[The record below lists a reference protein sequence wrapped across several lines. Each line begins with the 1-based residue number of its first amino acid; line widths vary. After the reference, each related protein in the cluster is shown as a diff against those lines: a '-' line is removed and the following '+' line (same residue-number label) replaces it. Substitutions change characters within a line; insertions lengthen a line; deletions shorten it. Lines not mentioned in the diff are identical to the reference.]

1 MQLRS
6 KAALITGAASGIGL
20 AIAERFAAEGAQVVL
35 LDRDAAK
42 GRAAGAAL
50 TQDGKQAVF
59 VQADLADPASITSA
73 VQAAVESCGRLDIL
87 VNNAATFLPK
97 PVDQITV
104 AEWDFLMAVNLRAPF
119 LLVQAALPALKA
131 SKGTIL
137 NISSTAGIKVFSP
150 NMPYSAAKSALI
162 TMTKSLAQELHPHRI
177 RVNCICPGAVDTPAL
192 HRDIEVR
199 GGDRTA
205 FDSMVERGYMTAPHE
220 IAAAALHLVSG
231 EASAITGSILVTDKG
246 AMLA

>member
-1 MQLRS
+1 MQLKD

-20 AIAERFAAEGAQVVL
+20 AIAERFAAEGAAVVL
-35 LDRDAAK
+35 VDQDAAR
-42 GRAAGAAL
+42 GEIAAAKIHHQSRKAS
-50 TQDGKQAVF
+50 F
-59 VQADLADPASITSA
+59 VQANLAEPVEIVRA
-73 VQAAVESCGRLDIL
+73 VQTATERCGRLDIL

-97 PVDQITV
+97 VIEEISVP
-104 AEWDFLMAVNLRAPF
+104 EWDFLMAVNLRAPF

-131 SKGTIL
+131 ANGTIL

-150 NMPYSAAKSALI
+150 NLPYSTAKAGLI

-177 RVNCICPGAVDTPAL
+177 RVNCLCPGAVDTPAL

-199 GGDRTA
+199 GGDSSA
-205 FDSMVERGYMTAPHE
+205 IDGMKEQGYLITPE
-220 IAAAALHLVSG
+220 QIAAAALHLVSDESG
-231 EASAITGSILVTDKG
+231 AITGSIVVADAG